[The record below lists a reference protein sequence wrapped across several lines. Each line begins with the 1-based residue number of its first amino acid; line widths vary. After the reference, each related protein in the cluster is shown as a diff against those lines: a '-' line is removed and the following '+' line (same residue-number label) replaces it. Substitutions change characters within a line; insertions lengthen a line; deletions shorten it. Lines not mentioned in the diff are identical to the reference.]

1 MVASS
6 WAKLILLEKEKDY
19 YKEIERILKR
29 DEEAGKIIFPPN
41 EKRFAAFDYCSLQDL
56 KVVII
61 GQDPYHGE
69 GQANGLSFSVAG
81 EVKLP
86 PSLKN
91 IYKELENDLGV
102 TRNTG
107 DLSDW
112 ASQGVLLLNSALTVL
127 KSEPGSHAKIG
138 WQNFLLSVIDFINK
152 NKPQTIF
159 LLWGEHA
166 KSFKKYIDLKNAIV
180 LESAHPSPFSARRGF
195 FGSRPF
201 SKINEILKENNNKTI
216 NW

>member
-1 MVASS
+1 MVINS
-6 WAKLILLEKEKDY
+6 WSDLILEEKKKDY
-19 YKEIERILKR
+19 YKEIDRILLNDLKR
-29 DEEAGKIIFPPN
+29 GEIIFPPEN
-41 EKRFAAFDYCSLQDL
+41 KRFAAFDYCTLNNL

-61 GQDPYHGE
+61 GQDPYHGD
-69 GQANGLSFSVAG
+69 GQANGLSFSVG
-81 EVKLP
+81 DGVRLP

-91 IYKELENDLGV
+91 IYKELESDLGV
-102 TRNTG
+102 KRESGN
-107 DLSDW
+107 LSDW
-112 ASQGVLLLNSALTVL
+112 ASQGVLLLNSALSVL
-127 KSEPGSHAKIG
+127 KANPGSHSKIG
-138 WQNFLLSVIDFINK
+138 WSNFLISVIDFINT

-166 KSFKKYIDLKNAIV
+166 KSFKKYIDLENAIV

-201 SKINEILKENNNKTI
+201 SKINKILRKNNNKTI